1 MEQFMGSTRALMP
14 NRTAVSTSR
23 GICAGLREQAFAVSI
38 RGMRERQ
45 APSRFGIV
53 IYEDVE
59 PIDIGGTVGVISMA
73 RRVLPAIESVTIAA
87 RTGPVRLA
95 GGLTVLAQ
103 SGFDDHPPCDCF
115 VVCGGPGWQAQVT
128 DQAMLAFLRRLPGGS
143 AASVCTGGLILAAA
157 GLLDG
162 KRATTRRHAA
172 GAEPAS
178 PLARLGTLAARA
190 EPIAAAVVDDRGMV
204 TSGGV
209 SLAIDGTLYLIGRL
223 YGEDVR
229 DEIARLIEYDRAFA
243 ANRAA
248 LGHSLA

>member
-1 MEQFMGSTRALMP
+1 MGSGRARMP
-14 NRTAVSTSR
+14 NHTAVCPASGNR
-23 GICAGLREQAFAVSI
+23 ARLRDQAFAVSI
-38 RGMRERQ
+38 RAMKQRNE
-45 APSRFGIV
+45 PSRFGIV
-53 IYEDVE
+53 IYEGVE
-59 PIDIGGTVGVISMA
+59 PIDIGGTVGVVSMA

-87 RTGPVRLA
+87 RPGPVRLA

-103 SGFDDHPPCDCF
+103 FGFADHPPCDCF

-143 AASVCTGGLILAAA
+143 VASVCTGGLILAAA
-157 GLLDG
+157 GILDG

-172 GAEPAS
+172 GAEPAA
-178 PLARLGTLAARA
+178 PLARLGTLAATA
-190 EPIAAAVVDDRGMV
+190 EPVEAAIVDDGGIV

-223 YGEDVR
+223 YGEDAR

-248 LGHSLA
+248 LGHAVS